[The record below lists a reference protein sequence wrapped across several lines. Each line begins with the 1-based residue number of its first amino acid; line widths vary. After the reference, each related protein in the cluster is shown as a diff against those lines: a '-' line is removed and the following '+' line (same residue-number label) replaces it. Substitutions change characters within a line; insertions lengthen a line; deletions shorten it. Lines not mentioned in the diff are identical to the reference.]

1 MAIWCKSVY
10 RQRITIWLADLKE
23 ISSGFNTE
31 QMFDSLSKKKKK
43 KHKQTV
49 FYKQKKTYYLNIKN
63 LKIFQIT
70 D

>member
-43 KHKQTV
+43 HKQTV
-49 FYKQKKTYYLNIKN
+49 FYKQEKTYYLNIKN
-63 LKIFQIT
+63 LKIFQST